1 MQLSISVRIAEGF
14 LSKENAILSLEEV
27 ADLAT
32 NAGYDAICMRAS
44 QVGVQSSTDAVDQA
58 AETLKRHH
66 LPVSML
72 TGDFDIVYNND
83 QGPNCLRDIEPF
95 LQLAERLGAPLLRV
109 ALKQE
114 EDIAWAQ
121 RAADQAAER
130 NLQLAHQCH
139 TLSLFET
146 VDGIE
151 STLRAIDRKNFGLIF
166 EPANLEI
173 CGQDYGEE
181 TIQRLAPWI
190 FNVYLQ
196 NQILRPEGSVTLN
209 TWCRGEVSF
218 DIIQI
223 HDPGGVRVDEVKRG
237 LDSIGYD
244 GTITVHQC
252 APDGQ
257 TPQESAAAT
266 AAYLKSL

>member
-27 ADLAT
+27 ANLAT
-32 NAGYDAICMRAS
+32 NAGYGAICMRAS
-44 QVGVQSSTDAVDQA
+44 QVGVQSSTEAVDQA
-58 AETLKRHH
+58 AEILQRHR

-130 NLQLAHQCH
+130 NLKLAHQCH

-146 VDGIE
+146 VDGI
-151 STLRAIDRKNFGLIF
+151 N
-166 EPANLEI
+166 
-173 CGQDYGEE
+173 
-181 TIQRLAPWI
+181 
-190 FNVYLQ
+190 
-196 NQILRPEGSVTLN
+196 
-209 TWCRGEVSF
+209 
-218 DIIQI
+218 
-223 HDPGGVRVDEVKRG
+223 
-237 LDSIGYD
+237 
-244 GTITVHQC
+244 
-252 APDGQ
+252 
-257 TPQESAAAT
+257 
-266 AAYLKSL
+266 